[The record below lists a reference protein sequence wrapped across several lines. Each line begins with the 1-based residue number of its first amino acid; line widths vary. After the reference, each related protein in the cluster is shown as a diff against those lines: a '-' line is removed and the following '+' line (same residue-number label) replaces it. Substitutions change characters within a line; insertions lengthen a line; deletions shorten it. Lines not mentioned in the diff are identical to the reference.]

1 MKKHYF
7 TYLVHLSW
15 EQRSCFLSSSLK
27 LLHQQESDCFECF
40 VDLFASL
47 RFYGLPCSVIFA
59 NFSERFTV
67 FKALTVFNIYAEWNV
82 SGSRT

>member
-7 TYLVHLSW
+7 TYLVHLSQ
-15 EQRSCFLSSSLK
+15 EQRSCLLSSSVK
-27 LLHQQESDCFECF
+27 LLHKQESDCFECF
-40 VDLFASL
+40 ADLFASL
-47 RFYGLPCSVIFA
+47 MLHGLPCSIIFA

-67 FKALTVFNIYAEWNV
+67 FKALTVFNIHAEWNV